1 MRLTKRKKEINN
13 RVKTDGVYSLEEAIS
28 LLQGCPKVKFDESL
42 EFSMKLGIDPKKS
55 DQHVRG
61 NVFLPHGTGKK
72 MRIAVFAKG
81 EKADEAKAAGAD
93 VIGEEDLFKK
103 IEGGWLEFDA
113 LIATPDMMRL
123 VGRLG
128 RVLGPRNLM
137 PTPKAGTVTT
147 DITRAVQ
154 EMKAG
159 RVEFKNNK
167 MGVINVACGKRSFS
181 NDQLVDNVKA
191 LIQAIVKAR
200 PASAKGY
207 IQSLALSTTMGPGV
221 RIQSKSIA
229 ES

>member
-1 MRLTKRKKEINN
+1 MRLTKRKKEIKN
-13 RVKTDGVYSLEEAIS
+13 RVSTEGTFSLDEAIE
-28 LLQGCPKVKFDESL
+28 LLQSCPKVKFDESL

-61 NVFLPHGTGKK
+61 NVFLPHGTGKT

-81 EKADEAKAAGAD
+81 DKAEEAKAAGAD
-93 VIGEEDLFKK
+93 IIGEEDLFKK

-128 RVLGPRNLM
+128 KVLGPRNLM
-137 PTPKAGTVTT
+137 PTPKAGTVTI

-181 NDQLVDNVKA
+181 NDKLVDNVKA

-221 RIQSKSIA
+221 QIHSR
-229 ES
+229 ELT

>member
-1 MRLTKRKKEINN
+1 MRLTKRKKEIKN
-13 RVKTDGVYSLEEAIS
+13 RINVEGSYSLDEAVE
-28 LLQGCPKVKFDESL
+28 LLQSCPKVKFDESL

-61 NVFLPHGTGKK
+61 NVFLPHGTGKT

-81 EKADEAKAAGAD
+81 DKADEAKAAGAD

-128 RVLGPRNLM
+128 KVLGPRNLM

-167 MGVINVACGKRSFS
+167 MGVINVACGKRSFT
-181 NDQLVDNVKA
+181 NDKLVENVKA
-191 LIQAIVKAR
+191 LIQAIVKAK

-221 RIQSKSIA
+221 QIHSR
-229 ES
+229 ELT

>member
-1 MRLTKRKKEINN
+1 MSSFPTEQVRRCA
-13 RVKTDGVYSLEEAIS
+13 SL
-28 LLQGCPKVKFDESL
+28 F
-42 EFSMKLGIDPKKS
+42 
-55 DQHVRG
+55 
-61 NVFLPHGTGKK
+61 
-72 MRIAVFAKG
+72 FAKG
-81 EKADEAKAAGAD
+81 DKAEEAKAAGAD

-128 RVLGPRNLM
+128 KVLGPRNLM

-167 MGVINVACGKRSFS
+167 MGVINVACGKRSFTS
-181 NDQLVDNVKA
+181 DKLVENVKA
-191 LIQAIVKAR
+191 LISAIVQGKACER
-200 PASAKGY
+200 QGLHPVACTVNDDGSRGAN
-207 IQSLALSTTMGPGV
+207 P
-221 RIQSKSIA
+221 
-229 ES
+229 

>member
-1 MRLTKRKKEINN
+1 MRLTKRKKDIMN
-13 RVKTDGVYSLEEAIS
+13 RVNTEGSFSLDEAIE
-28 LLQGCPKVKFDESL
+28 LLQSCPKVKFDESL

-61 NVFLPHGTGKK
+61 NVFLPHGTGKT

-81 EKADEAKAAGAD
+81 DKADEAKAAGAD

-128 RVLGPRNLM
+128 KVLGPRNLM

-147 DITRAVQ
+147 DIARAVQ

-167 MGVINVACGKRSFS
+167 MGVVNVACGKRSFT
-181 NDQLVDNVKA
+181 NDQLVENVKA
-191 LIQAIVKAR
+191 LIQAIVKAK

-221 RIQSKSIA
+221 QIHSR
-229 ES
+229 ELT

>member
-1 MRLTKRKKEINN
+1 MRLTKRKKEIKN
-13 RVKTDGVYSLEEAIS
+13 RVSTEGTFSLDEAVE
-28 LLQGCPKVKFDESL
+28 LLQSCPKVKFDESF

-61 NVFLPHGTGKK
+61 NVFLPHGTGKT

-81 EKADEAKAAGAD
+81 DKAEEAKAAGAD
-93 VIGEEDLFKK
+93 VVGEEDLFKK

-181 NDQLVDNVKA
+181 NDKLVDNVKA
-191 LIQAIVKAR
+191 LIQAIVKAK

-221 RIQSKSIA
+221 QIHSR
-229 ES
+229 ELT

>member
-1 MRLTKRKKEINN
+1 MRLTKRKKEIKN
-13 RVKTDGVYSLEEAIS
+13 RVNVEGSYSLDEAVE
-28 LLQGCPKVKFDESL
+28 LLQSCPKVKFDESL

-61 NVFLPHGTGKK
+61 NVFLPHGTGKT

-81 EKADEAKAAGAD
+81 DKAEEAKAAGAD

-128 RVLGPRNLM
+128 KVLGPRNLM

-167 MGVINVACGKRSFS
+167 MGVINVACGKRSFT
-181 NDQLVDNVKA
+181 NDKLVDNVKA
-191 LIQAIVKAR
+191 LIQAIVKAK

-221 RIQSKSIA
+221 QIHSR
-229 ES
+229 ELT